1 MIQSLQCRLTQ
12 ELQVQEL
19 EDFTPLILLRCIDF
33 QDSYLYSYRQ
43 LKFYPST
50 KFKSLLLGD
59 VLQKAHCTVL
69 RYVTVTGVRIRS

>member
-1 MIQSLQCRLTQ
+1 MIQSLQCRLMQ

-43 LKFYPST
+43 LKFYSST
-50 KFKSLLLGD
+50 KFYTAQL
-59 VLQKAHCTVL
+59 C
-69 RYVTVTGVRIRS
+69 